1 MNSYD
6 DVKSFMRAG
15 DQQVYNTP
23 DITEERKAQGNLYMK
38 LIKEE
43 FEELLEA
50 WQNNDLVEVADA
62 CADLKWVIEGLE
74 HSLGIPQQ
82 AVWNEVARS
91 NMSKI
96 VDGKLI
102 KREDGKV
109 LKPDTFIPPNIK
121 NVLES

>member
-15 DQQVYNTP
+15 DQQVHNTP
-23 DITEERKAQGNLYMK
+23 NISDDRVAQGTLYIK

-74 HSLGIPQQ
+74 YSLGIPQQ
-82 AVWNEVARS
+82 AVWDEVARS
-91 NMSKI
+91 NMSKL

-121 NVLES
+121 KVLES